1 MNIYIV
7 LSFKVNEI
15 ILNIKYLL
23 FVVVQTWNKRPADKM
38 KGDPLTLKRK
48 CLWIQ
53 LLSYK
58 VLVIHLEKN
67 ELLTQHKG
75 LKITIFK
82 FVFICNT

>member
-1 MNIYIV
+1 
-7 LSFKVNEI
+7 
-15 ILNIKYLL
+15 
-23 FVVVQTWNKRPADKM
+23 M
-38 KGDPLTLKRK
+38 KGYPLTLKRK
-48 CLWIQ
+48 CLLIQ

>member
-1 MNIYIV
+1 
-7 LSFKVNEI
+7 
-15 ILNIKYLL
+15 
-23 FVVVQTWNKRPADKM
+23 M
-38 KGDPLTLKRK
+38 KGYPLTLKRK
-48 CLWIQ
+48 CLLIQ

-82 FVFICNT
+82 FVSICNT

>member
-1 MNIYIV
+1 
-7 LSFKVNEI
+7 
-15 ILNIKYLL
+15 
-23 FVVVQTWNKRPADKM
+23 M

-58 VLVIHLEKN
+58 VLVIHLEKKN

-75 LKITIFK
+75 FKITIFK
-82 FVFICNT
+82 FVSICNT

>member
-1 MNIYIV
+1 
-7 LSFKVNEI
+7 
-15 ILNIKYLL
+15 
-23 FVVVQTWNKRPADKM
+23 M

-67 ELLTQHKG
+67 ELLPQHKG
-75 LKITIFK
+75 LKITIYSNLYLYVIHNQFS
-82 FVFICNT
+82 FECTLRVS

>member
-1 MNIYIV
+1 
-7 LSFKVNEI
+7 
-15 ILNIKYLL
+15 
-23 FVVVQTWNKRPADKM
+23 M

-75 LKITIFK
+75 LKITIIK

>member
-1 MNIYIV
+1 
-7 LSFKVNEI
+7 
-15 ILNIKYLL
+15 
-23 FVVVQTWNKRPADKM
+23 M

-58 VLVIHLEKN
+58 VLEKN

-82 FVFICNT
+82 FVSICNT